1 MQMIKITNSAVLV
14 MIGAIPGAI
23 LRYLLSVYVIH
34 YFNLPIGTLIANV
47 LGSFV
52 LGMIVIMFRL
62 GVTTSDMVTM
72 IGIGFCGSL
81 TTMSSF
87 AVESIGLLDTSI
99 NLFLLNISITLLFV
113 FIGAY
118 VGRILA
124 TYLFLRTA
132 T

>member
-1 MQMIKITNSAVLV
+1 MHLFKITNSAVLV
-14 MIGAIPGAI
+14 LLGAIPGAV
-23 LRYLLSVYVIH
+23 LRYLFGILVPH

-52 LGMIVIMFRL
+52 LGMVVIMFRL
-62 GVTTSDMVTM
+62 GVTTSEMVTM

-87 AVESIGLLDTSI
+87 AVESINLPLDLLLI
-99 NLFLLNISITLLFV
+99 NVSITLIFV

-118 VGRILA
+118 LGRVLA
-124 TYLFLRTA
+124 IYLFFSTDN
-132 T
+132 